1 TLALLFS
8 MPSLL
13 RNFPTFCIKQTRMVL
28 KKLTLLG
35 QVFMELW
42 ITFPGRQ
49 NLEIT
54 LLLVKVNL
62 NSNFQIL
69 VEFISQV
76 EGDVMEV
83 YLLV

>member
-1 TLALLFS
+1 
-8 MPSLL
+8 
-13 RNFPTFCIKQTRMVL
+13 MVL